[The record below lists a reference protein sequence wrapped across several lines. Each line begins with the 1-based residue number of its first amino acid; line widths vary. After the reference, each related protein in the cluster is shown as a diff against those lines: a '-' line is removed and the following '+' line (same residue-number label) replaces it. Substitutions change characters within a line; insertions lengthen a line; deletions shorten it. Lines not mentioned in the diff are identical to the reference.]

1 VSYTRRAV
9 RRLERDLVLAW
20 CSFFATSIGLCGI
33 AWTDRGICGVQLP
46 ESNDGIT
53 RERLARRFSGV
64 EELEPPP
71 DIQSVIDDVVALLE
85 GEPRDLSAAV
95 LDEREVPDFN
105 RRVYAVARSI
115 APGATLSYGDI
126 AQRLGEAG
134 VARAVG
140 QALGQNPYPI
150 IVPCHRVLAAGG
162 RAGGFSARGGVVTKL
177 RLLEIERSRIPFAL
191 T

>member
-1 VSYTRRAV
+1 
-9 RRLERDLVLAW
+9 LAW
-20 CSFFATSIGLCGI
+20 CSFRTSIGLCGI
-33 AWTDRGICGVQLP
+33 VDRPRICGVELP
-46 ESNDGIT
+46 EFNDAVT
-53 RERLARRFSGV
+53 RERLKRRFSGAA
-64 EELEPPP
+64 ELEPPP

-95 LDEREVPDFN
+95 LDERDVPDFN

-150 IVPCHRVLAAGG
+150 ICRVTALARADG
-162 RAGGFSARGGVVTKL
+162 RAFLARGGVDASSAA
-177 RLLEIERSRIPFAL
+177 RSSSQFPWL

>member
-1 VSYTRRAV
+1 
-9 RRLERDLVLAW
+9 LAW
-20 CSFFATSIGLCGI
+20 CSFFGTSIGLCGI

-46 ESNDGIT
+46 ESNDAVT
-53 RERLARRFSGV
+53 RERLKRRFSGAA
-64 EELEPPP
+64 ELEPPA

-105 RRVYAVARSI
+105 LRVYAVARSI
-115 APGATLSYGDI
+115 APGATLSYGEI
-126 AQRLGEAG
+126 AQRLGDAG
-134 VARAVG
+134 LARAVG

-150 IVPCHRVLAAGG
+150 IVPCHRVLAADG
-162 RAGGFSARGGVVTKL
+162 RAGGFSARGGVDTKL
-177 RLLEIERSRIPFAL
+177 RLLEIERSRIPFEL